1 MKKPKYIDVNPDNI
15 DKIISG
21 DVDLFFEKSGNNIG
35 IVNQDPKVWTLFPDL
50 KNALQWEN
58 SILIIYPKYFEGNTY
73 QFSDKIWID
82 IVEATL
88 IRLEDISEQDAIRA
102 GVIKTESGYKH
113 YCPKKLFPKKVLDM
127 QEPGHPY
134 MADARASYFTKWI
147 DKYGILDVSFNPWIW
162 KFKFKVNIPLTF
174 PN

>member
-1 MKKPKYIDVNPDNI
+1 MAKSKFIDPNPDYVE
-15 DKIISG
+15 KIISG
-21 DVDLFFEKSGNNIG
+21 DFDLFFEKSGNNIE
-35 IVNQDPKVWTLFPDL
+35 IVNQDPRAWSLSSDL
-50 KNALQWEN
+50 KNALQ
-58 SILIIYPKYFEGNTY
+58 SGSSTLIISPKYFEGNTY
-73 QFSDKIWID
+73 QFSEKIWID

-102 GVIKTESGYKH
+102 GVIKTEAGYKH

-147 DKYGILDVSFNPWIW
+147 DKYGVLDVSFNPWIW
-162 KFKFKVNIPLTF
+162 KFKFKVNIQLTF